1 MSALAYASTR
11 TRNKRSKHTLFLV
24 LTKAHSQVSQRYN
37 KLTEHESFEDR
48 VSRAHDNSSS
58 LGSNAAQIFGR

>member
-48 VSRAHDNSSS
+48 VNRARGNASSHD
-58 LGSNAAQIFGR
+58 SNAAQVFER